1 MLTLHTGKTLKTCLR
16 NIPTYLDTGLK
27 LTHKG
32 TSYQKNNN
40 GFFSLVSEKFSF

>member
-1 MLTLHTGKTLKTCLR
+1 MLTLHTGKILKACLR

-32 TSYQKNNN
+32 TSYQKNSN
-40 GFFSLVSEKFSF
+40 GFSSLVSEKLSF